1 MVTVEK
7 ILYGRSSN
15 RVHLAVLK
23 KPSFKDAKCES
34 QVVNLV
40 EGHQLLLGDGHL
52 RVDPLVFRLNVLQVH
67 LVPRNDQLF
76 EACCSF

>member
-15 RVHLAVLK
+15 RVHLVVFK
-23 KPSFKDAKCES
+23 KPSFKDAKYEG

-52 RVDPLVFRLNVLQVH
+52 RVDPLVLRLNVLQVH
-67 LVPRNDQLF
+67 LVPRILK
-76 EACCSF
+76 